1 MVKSQNTVEKSF
13 QVKKTWNVWDKKCK
27 IIERSSKS
35 IRRNKCEK
43 IGKFT
48 KRKSAN
54 LQVKQ
59 FFCKA
64 NLSLNKI
71 GRNWKWKKK
80 VSNVWE
86 RNIDKQ
92 FFEKKLKHLC
102 ERENIFK
109 KSEICC
115 SFLIKN
121 FSDEDF
127 KTGSLH
133 YCLIAGVW
141 LGFGGS
147 GCLHQRLWEESSEP
161 RLIVDW
167 KTGSAAEPTLHS
179 VQAQSRHAQKQ
190 RW

>member
-1 MVKSQNTVEKSF
+1 MSETKNVKLLKEVSNLLEEIS
-13 QVKKTWNVWDKKCK
+13 VKKLVNSQKENLQIC
-27 IIERSSKS
+27 RSSSFSAKQ
-35 IRRNKCEK
+35 IYLWIKLEETGNV
-43 IGKFT
+43 
-48 KRKSAN
+48 RK
-54 LQVKQ
+54 
-59 FFCKA
+59 
-64 NLSLNKI
+64 
-71 GRNWKWKKK
+71 KKK

>member
-1 MVKSQNTVEKSF
+1 M
-13 QVKKTWNVWDKKCK
+13 W
-27 IIERSSKS
+27 SSWGS
-35 IRRNKCEK
+35 
-43 IGKFT
+43 
-48 KRKSAN
+48 
-54 LQVKQ
+54 
-59 FFCKA
+59 
-64 NLSLNKI
+64 
-71 GRNWKWKKK
+71 
-80 VSNVWE
+80 VWE
-86 RNIDKQ
+86 VYERQ
-92 FFEKKLKHLC
+92 LKHLC

-147 GCLHQRLWEESSEP
+147 GRLHQRLWEESSEP
-161 RLIVDW
+161 RLVVDW
-167 KTGSAAEPTLHS
+167 KAGSATEPTLHS
-179 VQAQSRHAQKQ
+179 VQAQSGHAQKQ